1 VWKKSH
7 DLALSLHALAP
18 HLRQPEAWPQKDQL
32 FRASI
37 SIPSNIAEGSGR
49 GSDLDFPP
57 LKRPGT
63 ES

>member
-49 GSDLDFPP
+49 GSDLDF
-57 LKRPGT
+57 RR
-63 ES
+63 